1 MELEQRPEIAKRK
14 KRKRRKLRGE
24 SAEQW
29 EELRESGVV
38 GIDSLP
44 GGGIVSAPVISGKAL
59 PRIGRRMSAIKRR
72 AKISERD
79 GDGDGF
85 RTNPLTG
92 RDDLPVLP
100 NVPGMDAISGA
111 IRSGN
116 NTEYIGDE
124 GLIKAQARQVSEFEK
139 WSKGKQWNNFH
150 REHFDWWTF
159 PIDKGSSHSGFAYDI
174 SGEPLERLKQNP
186 KYLSSISRA
195 AELYN
200 RSLGWDL
207 KSSRWIDSPDKS
219 RGQNASQSNINQQRL
234 FKIGRS
240 LQIHGLDNDFN
251 SHRQMVESLR
261 RAGIRVGNESYWD
274 NPNEFVMRS
283 RFKDGD
289 GSISGAMSGIG
300 ISPKVMK
307 LQQDDPRRDKEFVE
321 LQKARDARNA
331 SRDASKGDLT
341 FDWKD
346 DNSRKSFI
354 QRIWKKAWGKGDAKF
369 SEKISSGARWDTQ
382 HAHTGLA
389 PQIDENLNLVAD
401 LGLHWG
407 VGDKTYSGFFDQYGS
422 VFRHSLS
429 PQNPEGAAGEQVRD
443 LKGYFAPTINPT
455 LYWQRFESWIR
466 NPFSVVRDPN
476 TGRDVGVRKY
486 FNNDRTLL
494 VQEFDR
500 RISKLYDALSE
511 AFGKDIEQHKYIPLP
526 EFANPRPRR
535 DSVPN
540 FMINDIKR
548 QMSEAI
554 EAMSKHSTLEGVR
567 KRLLDFFQTRNQAAL
582 AESITPDWLEDYLK
596 SDHKNWLAEQLRR
609 HPDFLRAS
617 PLDSLSHDKLKE
629 SSEMMELV
637 FDEVTLAGGDPKN
650 IDLSGDLV
658 RTVMTGLSEEQIK
671 KLYEDELRR
680 NRN

>member
-1 MELEQRPEIAKRK
+1 
-14 KRKRRKLRGE
+14 
-24 SAEQW
+24 
-29 EELRESGVV
+29 
-38 GIDSLP
+38 
-44 GGGIVSAPVISGKAL
+44 
-59 PRIGRRMSAIKRR
+59 
-72 AKISERD
+72 
-79 GDGDGF
+79 
-85 RTNPLTG
+85 
-92 RDDLPVLP
+92 
-100 NVPGMDAISGA
+100 
-111 IRSGN
+111 
-116 NTEYIGDE
+116 
-124 GLIKAQARQVSEFEK
+124 
-139 WSKGKQWNNFH
+139 
-150 REHFDWWTF
+150 
-159 PIDKGSSHSGFAYDI
+159 
-174 SGEPLERLKQNP
+174 
-186 KYLSSISRA
+186 
-195 AELYN
+195 
-200 RSLGWDL
+200 
-207 KSSRWIDSPDKS
+207 
-219 RGQNASQSNINQQRL
+219 
-234 FKIGRS
+234 
-240 LQIHGLDNDFN
+240 
-251 SHRQMVESLR
+251 MVESLR

-307 LQQDDPRRDKEFVE
+307 LQQHDPRRDKEFVE

-331 SRDASKGDLT
+331 SRDPSKGDLT

-346 DNSRKSFI
+346 DNSRTSFI
-354 QRIWKKAWGKGDAKF
+354 RRIWKKAWEKGDAKF
-369 SEKISSGARWDTQ
+369 NGKISNGARWDTQ

-407 VGDKTYSGFFDQYGS
+407 VGDRTYSGFFDQYGS

-429 PQNPEGAAGEQVRD
+429 PQNPEGAAAEQVRD
-443 LKGYFAPTINPT
+443 LKGYFAPTINPA

-511 AFGKDIEQHKYIPLP
+511 ASGKDIEQHKYIPLP
-526 EFANPRPRR
+526 EFDNPRPRR

-554 EAMSKHSTLEGVR
+554 EAMSKHSTLEGLR

-617 PLDSLSHDKLKE
+617 SLDSLSHDKLKE

-637 FDEVTLAGGDPKN
+637 FDEVALAGGDPKN
-650 IDLSGDLV
+650 IDLAGDLV
-658 RTVMTGLSEEQIK
+658 RSVMTGLSEEQIK